1 MSIIEHY
8 KSLQRYEAW
17 ANARSIESI
26 ESVPAI
32 SRGAMQHTRALQV
45 MSHSQIARTVWL
57 SRLQGK
63 VERVSDWFPPWTIA
77 EIREKAGGQDRDWE
91 SFLGT
96 VTEPD
101 IARAVRYTS
110 SEGVA
115 YESTVGEIITHVYNH
130 STYHRGQVARLVTEA
145 GGKRASTDFIALTR
159 RTL

>member
-1 MSIIEHY
+1 
-8 KSLQRYEAW
+8 
-17 ANARSIESI
+17 
-26 ESVPAI
+26 
-32 SRGAMQHTRALQV
+32 
-45 MSHSQIARTVWL
+45 MSHSQIDRTVWL